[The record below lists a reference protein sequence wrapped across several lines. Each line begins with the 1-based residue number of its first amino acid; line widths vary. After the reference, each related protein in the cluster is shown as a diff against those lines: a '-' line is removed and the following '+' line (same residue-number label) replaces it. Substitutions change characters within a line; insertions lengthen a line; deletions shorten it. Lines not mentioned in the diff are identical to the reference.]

1 MNLMTIKEYRE
12 LLKDDISSD
21 EIIVKRLNYLE
32 GFFRNIIKSSLRDY
46 VDKIKTEKVPKE

>member
-1 MNLMTIKEYRE
+1 MNSMTIKEYRE

-32 GFFRNIIKSSLRDY
+32 GFFRNIIKSGLRDY
-46 VDKIKTEKVPKE
+46 VDKAKDEKVSR